1 MIGYLLLI
9 LGVGLWISAHMYKRV
24 APAQRATLTD
34 WMGEGAK
41 GVFAVLIVT
50 GLVLMWFGWR
60 AIGPMD
66 YVFLWSVP
74 PWMGHLNNLAVLVS
88 FYVFGIGMAKGALS
102 QKIRHPMLLGVL
114 IWALAHLVVNGDLA
128 GVILFGGMAAWA
140 AASIALIN
148 ARQPEWT
155 PPARKPGPRDAVAA
169 GIVLVVYVVVGLIH
183 LWLGVNP
190 FGSLGA

>member
-9 LGVGLWISAHMYKRV
+9 LGVGLWIAAHMFKRI
-24 APAQRATLTD
+24 APAQRATLDD
-34 WMGEGAK
+34 WMGEGSR
-41 GVFAVLIVT
+41 GIFALLILAA
-50 GLVLMWFGWR
+50 LVLMVIGYR
-60 AIGPMD
+60 AIGPLD

-102 QKIRHPMLLGVL
+102 QKVRHPMLLGVL

-128 GVILFGGMAAWA
+128 GLILFGGLAAWSV
-140 AASIALIN
+140 ASILLIN
-148 ARQPEWT
+148 ARQPAWT

-190 FGSLGA
+190 FGSLST

>member
-41 GVFAVLIVT
+41 GVFAVLIVA

>member
-9 LGVGLWISAHMYKRV
+9 LGVGLWIAAHMFKRV
-24 APAQRATLTD
+24 APAQRATLEN
-34 WMGEGAK
+34 WMGESARGI
-41 GVFAVLIVT
+41 FALLILA
-50 GLVLMWFGWR
+50 GLVLMVVGYR
-60 AIGPMD
+60 AIGPID

-74 PWMGHLNNLAVLVS
+74 PWMGHLNNLAVLIS

-102 QKIRHPMLLGVL
+102 QKVRHPMLLGVF
-114 IWALAHLVVNGDLA
+114 IWALAHLVVNGSLA
-128 GVILFGGMAAWA
+128 GLILFGGMAGWA
-140 AASIALIN
+140 LASILLIN
-148 ARQPEWT
+148 ARQPDWT

-169 GIVLVVYVVVGLIH
+169 GVVLVVYAVVGLIH

>member
-9 LGVGLWISAHMYKRV
+9 LGVGLWIAAHMFKRI
-24 APAQRATLTD
+24 APAQRATLEN
-34 WMGEGAK
+34 WMGESARGI
-41 GVFAVLIVT
+41 FALLILA
-50 GLVLMWFGWR
+50 GLVLMVVGYR

-114 IWALAHLVVNGDLA
+114 IWALAHLVVNGSLE
-128 GVILFGGMAAWA
+128 GLILFGGMAGWA
-140 AASIALIN
+140 LASILLIN

-169 GIVLVVYVVVGLIH
+169 GIVLVVYAVVGLIH

-190 FGSLGA
+190 FGSLST

>member
-1 MIGYLLLI
+1 MIGYLLLS
-9 LGVGLWISAHMYKRV
+9 LGVGLWIAAHMFKRI
-24 APAQRATLTD
+24 APAQRATLEN
-34 WMGEGAK
+34 WMGESARGI
-41 GVFAVLIVT
+41 FALLILA
-50 GLVLMWFGWR
+50 GLVLMVVGYR

-74 PWMGHLNNLAVLVS
+74 PWMGHLNNLAVLIS

-102 QKIRHPMLLGVL
+102 QKVRHPMLLGVL
-114 IWALAHLVVNGDLA
+114 IWALAHLVVNGSLA
-128 GVILFGGMAAWA
+128 GLILFGGMAAWA
-140 AASIALIN
+140 VAAILLIN
-148 ARQPEWT
+148 ARQPGWS

-169 GIVLVVYVVVGLIH
+169 GVVLVVYVVVGLIH

>member
-1 MIGYLLLI
+1 MIGYLILI
-9 LGVGLWISAHMYKRV
+9 LGVGLWIAAHMFKRI
-24 APAQRATLTD
+24 APAQRATLDD
-34 WMGEGAK
+34 WMGEAARGI
-41 GVFAVLIVT
+41 FALLILA
-50 GLVLMWFGWR
+50 GIVLMVIGYR
-60 AIGPMD
+60 NIGPLD

-74 PWMGHLNNLAVLVS
+74 PWMGHVNNLAVLIA

-114 IWALAHLVVNGDLA
+114 IWALAHLVVNGNLA

-140 AASIALIN
+140 AASIPLIN
-148 ARQPEWT
+148 ARQPDWT

-169 GIVLVVYVVVGLIH
+169 GIVLVVYLVVGLIH

-190 FGSLGA
+190 FGSLGG

>member
-9 LGVGLWISAHMYKRV
+9 LGVGLWIAAHMFKRI
-24 APAQRATLTD
+24 APAQRATLDD
-34 WMGEGAK
+34 WMGEGSR
-41 GVFAVLIVT
+41 GIFALLILAA
-50 GLVLMWFGWR
+50 LVLMVIGYR
-60 AIGPMD
+60 AIGPLD

-74 PWMGHLNNLAVLVS
+74 PWMGHLNNLAVLIS

-114 IWALAHLVVNGDLA
+114 IWALAHLVVNGHLA
-128 GVILFGGMAAWA
+128 GLILFGGLAAWSV
-140 AASIALIN
+140 ASILLIN
-148 ARQPEWT
+148 ARQPAWI

-190 FGSLGA
+190 FGSLST